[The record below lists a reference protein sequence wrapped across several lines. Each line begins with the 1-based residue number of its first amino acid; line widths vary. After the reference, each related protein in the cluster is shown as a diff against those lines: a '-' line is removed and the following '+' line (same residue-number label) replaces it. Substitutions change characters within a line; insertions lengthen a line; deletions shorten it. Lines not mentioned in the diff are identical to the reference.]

1 MLVPPGKRLCARRFA
16 WGSVFVKCFSSRCG
30 AAGFGVLCAS
40 VLSGRYW
47 CDLWLRRARRR
58 TQADGSLAH
67 PNLQFITAKA
77 NPIFLNARAGV

>member
-40 VLSGRYW
+40 YLEGTGVTCGCEGLEEGHRLMGR
-47 CDLWLRRARRR
+47 
-58 TQADGSLAH
+58 
-67 PNLQFITAKA
+67 
-77 NPIFLNARAGV
+77 